1 MGCRVKAIPSPGVEI
16 MPEAYLKG
24 LEEIAGTDPE
34 NGPLF
39 VEELKRVSLDF
50 AEYFVG
56 FAFGKIHARQVLEPK
71 VKELVAIASLIGIGD
86 GKSHLRLRIMGAV
99 RAGCSKEEI
108 IEVIIQSVVYVG
120 FTRAMVALGLVR
132 EVFADLANGTPNGS
146 AGPPGSAL
154 LPAGKSDKDRE
165 KPGPRRKPGAG
176 A

>member
-1 MGCRVKAIPSPGVEI
+1 

-24 LEEIAGTDPE
+24 LEEIADTDPE
-34 NGPLF
+34 NGPRF
-39 VEELKRVSLDF
+39 VEELKKVSPDF

-56 FAFGKIHARQVLEPK
+56 FAFGKIRARKVLDPK
-71 VKELVAIASLIGIGD
+71 VKELVAIASLIALGD
-86 GKSHLRLRIMGAV
+86 GKSHLRLRILGAV

-132 EVFADLANGTPNGS
+132 EVCVDHANGAPDGS
-146 AGPPGSAL
+146 AEPPASPPM
-154 LPAGKSDKDRE
+154 PAGKGTKDRE
-165 KPGPRRKPGAG
+165 KPGPRAKPGAG

>member
-1 MGCRVKAIPSPGVEI
+1 

-39 VEELKRVSLDF
+39 VEELKRVSPDF

-56 FAFGKIHARQVLEPK
+56 FAFGKIYARQVLEPK

-86 GKSHLRLRIMGAV
+86 GKSYLRLRIMGAMRV
-99 RAGCSKEEI
+99 GCSKEEI

-120 FTRAMVALGLVR
+120 FIRAMVALGLVR
-132 EVFADLANGTPNGS
+132 EVFAEHANGTPNGS
-146 AGPPGSAL
+146 ANPPGSPL
-154 LPAGKSDKDRE
+154 SPPAKGDKDRE
-165 KPGPRRKPGAG
+165 KTGLRKKPGAG

>member
-1 MGCRVKAIPSPGVEI
+1 

-39 VEELKRVSLDF
+39 VEELKRVSPDF

-56 FAFGKIHARQVLEPK
+56 FAFGKIHARTILDPK
-71 VKELVAIASLIGIGD
+71 VKELVAIASLIALGD
-86 GKSHLRLRIMGAV
+86 GKSHLRLRILGAV

-120 FTRAMVALGLVR
+120 FTRAMVALNIVR
-132 EVFADLANGTPNGS
+132 EVFEDHDKSGSDGS
-146 AGPPGSAL
+146 AEPPTSPPS
-154 LPAGKSDKDRE
+154 PAEKGDKKRE
-165 KPGPRRKPGAG
+165 QPDPRTKPGAG

>member
-1 MGCRVKAIPSPGVEI
+1 
-16 MPEAYLKG
+16 MPDSYLKG

-39 VEELKRVSLDF
+39 VEELKRVSPDF

-56 FAFGKIHARQVLEPK
+56 FAFGKIHARKVLEPK

-86 GKSHLRLRIMGAV
+86 GKSRLRLRIMGAV
-99 RAGCSKEEI
+99 QAGCSKEEV

-120 FTRAMVALGLVR
+120 FIRAMVALSLVR
-132 EVFADLANGTPNGS
+132 EVCAEHANGTPNGS

-154 LPAGKSDKDRE
+154 SPAGKSDKGRE
-165 KPGPRRKPGAG
+165 KPGPTRKPGAG